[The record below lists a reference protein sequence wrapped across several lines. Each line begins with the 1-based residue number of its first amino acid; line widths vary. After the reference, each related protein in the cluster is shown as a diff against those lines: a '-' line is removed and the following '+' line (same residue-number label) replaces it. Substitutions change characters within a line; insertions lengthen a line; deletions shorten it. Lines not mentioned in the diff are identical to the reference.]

1 MENSMSKNTEASSAD
16 LAADI
21 AALREDVAKL
31 AETLGKVA
39 KARVR
44 DAGGDAVDASA
55 AIAEKFADT
64 AAGAQT
70 QLRAAGAKLESGI
83 EQHPM
88 AAMLIAFG
96 VGLSLAMAS
105 RARG

>member
-1 MENSMSKNTEASSAD
+1 MSKNTEASAAD

-31 AETLGKVA
+31 ATTLGKAA
-39 KARVR
+39 KARAS
-44 DAGGDAVDASA
+44 DAGETAADAGSA
-55 AIAEKFADT
+55 ITEKLADT
-64 AAGAQT
+64 AAGARK
-70 QLRAAGAKLESGI
+70 QLRVAGAKLEAGI

-96 VGLSLAMAS
+96 VGLSLAMAT

>member
-1 MENSMSKNTEASSAD
+1 MSKTTETAAPD
-16 LAADI
+16 MAADI

-39 KARVR
+39 KARAR
-44 DAGGDAVDASA
+44 DAGEAAADTGSA
-55 AIAEKFADT
+55 LAEKLAGT

-70 QLRAAGAKLESGI
+70 QLRVAGAKLEAGI

-96 VGLSLAMAS
+96 VGLTLAMAT
-105 RARG
+105 RPRG

>member
-1 MENSMSKNTEASSAD
+1 MTKNTESTSAD

-31 AETLGKVA
+31 ADTLGKVA
-39 KARVR
+39 KARVGNAVPAAD
-44 DAGGDAVDASA
+44 DAGSA
-55 AIAEKFADT
+55 IMGKLADT

-105 RARG
+105 RVRS

>member
-1 MENSMSKNTEASSAD
+1 MENSMSRNTEASTAD
-16 LAADI
+16 LSADI

-31 AETLGKVA
+31 AETLGKAA
-39 KARVR
+39 KSRAR
-44 DAGGDAVDASA
+44 DAGDGAAETGS
-55 AIAEKFADT
+55 AIADKLAET

-70 QLRAAGAKLESGI
+70 QLRAAGAKLEAGI

-88 AAMLIAFG
+88 AAMLLAFG
-96 VGLSLAMAS
+96 VGLSLAMAT

>member
-1 MENSMSKNTEASSAD
+1 MSKNTEASSAD

-31 AETLGKVA
+31 AETLGTVA
-39 KARVR
+39 KARMR
-44 DAGGDAVDASA
+44 EAGGDAADAGS
-55 AIAEKFADT
+55 AIAGKLADT

-70 QLRAAGAKLESGI
+70 QLRAAGAKLEAGI

>member
-1 MENSMSKNTEASSAD
+1 MSKNTEASAAD
-16 LAADI
+16 MAADI

-39 KARVR
+39 KARAS
-44 DAGGDAVDASA
+44 DAGDTVAKTGADIVD
-55 AIAEKFADT
+55 KLADT

-70 QLRAAGAKLESGI
+70 QLRAAGAKLETGI

-96 VGLSLAMAS
+96 VGLTLAMAS